1 MKLGKSSSGVL
12 FLHDVEEGTTRD
24 LFGFNRIKKKNKRE
38 VLRRGPT

>member
-24 LFGFNRIKKKNKRE
+24 LFGFNRIKKNKRE